1 MSGDHERS
9 EEGAVAS
16 RTSGARGREAEEG
29 AELAQANEDAC
40 FASAACIVDGGRAG
54 AAWLLLSQR
63 VYTRDLLTGSK
74 MFSGEVQSSFGTYA
88 TSSARSWLE
97 PCAIAAV
104 AAR

>member
-1 MSGDHERS
+1 MSGVRRGRLRVERVVHGDGRRRRARS
-9 EEGAVAS
+9 WLRRTRMHAS
-16 RTSGARGREAEEG
+16 RARR
-29 AELAQANEDAC
+29 
-40 FASAACIVDGGRAG
+40 ASSTAAAPG